1 MSDLLSRYQ
10 SYKAPD
16 GSLLAYRTGGLEQGV
31 PVVLLHALA
40 ARTNT
45 WSDFAAALIGAGRH
59 VIVPD
64 LRGHGRSVRVE
75 QYPLGE
81 FARDTIGLLDRLE
94 LPTADLVGHSLGG
107 HVALTVAQQA
117 PSRIRRLLI
126 EDAPIPPR
134 DEGEAEEQRRQRSK
148 RGMLGTL
155 GLAQS
160 IAALFWRRFDLRMA
174 KPTLIALRSPM
185 PLWWDGLQ
193 SIHAETLLLGGTVS
207 PIPVERLARLTA
219 TIPNARMT
227 MLAGGHHLH
236 SRHREAFLGVAFP
249 FLNN

>member
-1 MSDLLSRYQ
+1 MSEFLSRYQ
-10 SYKAPD
+10 YYEAPD
-16 GSLLAYRTGGLEQGV
+16 GSRLAYRTGGQERGV

-45 WSDFAAALIGAGRH
+45 WDDFAAALISAGRH

-64 LRGHGRSVRVE
+64 LRGHGRSVRVKH
-75 QYPLGE
+75 YPLGE
-81 FARDTIGLLDRLE
+81 FARDTVGLLDRLE
-94 LPTADLVGHSLGG
+94 LATADLVGHSLGG
-107 HVALTVAQQA
+107 HVALTAAQHA

-134 DEGEAEEQRRQRSK
+134 DEVEAEELRRLRSK
-148 RGMLGTL
+148 RGVLGTL

-160 IAALFWRRFDLRMA
+160 IAVLFLRRFDLRMA
-174 KPTLIALRSPM
+174 KTTLAALRSPM
-185 PLWWDGLQ
+185 PLWWDDL
-193 SIHAETLLLGGTVS
+193 HAIRARTLLLGGTVS
-207 PIPVERLARLTA
+207 PISQVRLMRLAA
-219 TIPNARMT
+219 AIPNARMT

-236 SRHREAFLGVAFP
+236 SRHREAFLDVAIP

>member
-1 MSDLLSRYQ
+1 MSDFLSCYQ
-10 SYKAPD
+10 YYEAPD
-16 GSLLAYRTGGLEQGV
+16 GSRLAYRTGGVDGGV

-45 WSDFAAALIGAGRH
+45 WDHFAAALIGAGRR

-64 LRGHGRSVRVE
+64 LRGHGRSARVE
-75 QYPLGE
+75 RYPLGE

-94 LPTADLVGHSLGG
+94 LPAADLVGHSLGG
-107 HVALTVAQQA
+107 HVALTAAQHA
-117 PSRIRRLLI
+117 PSRIRRLLV
-126 EDAPIPPR
+126 EDAAIPPR
-134 DEGEAEEQRRQRSK
+134 DEPEAEELRRQRSK

-160 IAALFWRRFDLRMA
+160 IAVLFWRRFDLRMA
-174 KPTLIALRSPM
+174 KPTLAALRSPM
-185 PLWWDGLQ
+185 PLWWDGLH

-207 PIPVERLARLTA
+207 PIPEERLMHLSAA
-219 TIPNARMT
+219 IPNARMT

-236 SRHREAFLGVAFP
+236 SCHLEAFLDVALP